1 MKQKAKRSIA
11 LLLAFAMVFT
21 FASVLGACGTKHECG
36 HVCEICQKC
45 TSDCTDPVCKDK
57 CQGHTVA
64 PTAITVNPATVSL
77 KVGEKSAKPTL
88 TFTPSDAAKTV
99 SWKSE
104 NTAVATVDN
113 DGIITAVAAGNTKV
127 TATSTV
133 ANTVKAEISVAV
145 TAEPAPHV
153 CGHVC
158 PTCGKCTD
166 NTCTDPVCA
175 DKCPGHGETKDFTPL
190 TSPQAGTY
198 YMGMKCGDNAYHYI
212 TGNMS
217 GYYMETTTDVA
228 SAATVDLIA
237 DGEGWLMKCGTNYI
251 EIELS
256 GTHINAVYKAARS
269 AGKHWTWDTANSVFV
284 WTENSKLYFLG
295 TYGTFTT
302 VGGGDYAT
310 HISDNYKAV
319 LGTFGSGP
327 IEKPDPESVTLNKT
341 GKVYLAPQAGNY
353 IQLNATVEPSAAA
366 QDIVWASSNEQA
378 ATVENGK
385 VTYVGAGETVISATA
400 KDTAIKAEVTIVVT
414 DKGSKEQPLSVDE
427 AIALMDT
434 AGDGVTLGDANNKFY
449 ITGKVEEGSLCDR
462 TNGAEWTVNLLGAD
476 EKKLQCIFEHSNPV
490 GQLAGPENGKL
501 DNCTLVLQ
509 VSLKKDSSAYT
520 VVEATFESGVRPAVA
535 SIKII
540 ETAEV
545 KMPIHAKLNV
555 TEVLPANAQLD
566 GTEQW
571 HSSDESK
578 ATVDNKGEVT
588 GVSAGEVQVWVS
600 LGEVESNKCTVT
612 ITEQE
617 KGNKIVFDWTSKLT
631 DDTVVDNLYVT
642 APSKRKDHL
651 KDYLGSWTPGQ
662 EEITAITFGNQ
673 CNLSSDCDGFGYVA
687 SAEAGK
693 VDMTTAHEIKKVT
706 FTIIPYSD
714 AQNVEFTLNGK
725 SVKETRQDTW
735 NGKKAS
741 AITVTVDLDTA
752 TNTLAFEAPNNA
764 GNKFFIVGMTLE
776 TAAQAS
782 TMFAFDWTSKLTDDT
797 VVDNLYVTAPSKRK
811 DHLKDYLGS
820 WTPGQEEITAIT
832 FGNQC
837 NLSSDCDGFGYVAS
851 AEAGKV
857 DMTTAHEIKKV
868 TFTIIPYSDA
878 QNVEFT
884 LNGKSVKET
893 RQDTWN
899 GKKASAITVT
909 VDLDTATNTLAFEA
923 PNNAGNKFFIV
934 GMTLAW

>member
-269 AGKHWTWDTANSVFV
+269 ASKHWTWDTANSVFV

-353 IQLNATVEPSAAA
+353 IQLNATVQPTAAA

-449 ITGKVEEGSLCDR
+449 ITGKVEEGSVL
-462 TNGAEWTVNLLGAD
+462 AESNWTVNLLGTD
-476 EKKLQCIFEHSNPV
+476 SKKLQAVFDHSTAYSKLYV
-490 GQLAGPENGKL
+490 SPESGKL
-501 DNCTLVLQ
+501 DNYTLVLQ
-509 VSLKKDSSAYT
+509 CSPS
-520 VVEATFESGVRPAVA
+520 F
-535 SIKII
+535 I
-540 ETAEV
+540 E
-545 KMPIHAKLNV
+545 
-555 TEVLPANAQLD
+555 
-566 GTEQW
+566 
-571 HSSDESK
+571 
-578 ATVDNKGEVT
+578 
-588 GVSAGEVQVWVS
+588 
-600 LGEVESNKCTVT
+600 
-612 ITEQE
+612 
-617 KGNKIVFDWTSKLT
+617 
-631 DDTVVDNLYVT
+631 
-642 APSKRKDHL
+642 KRWW
-651 KDYLGSWTPGQ
+651 YIYGSR
-662 EEITAITFGNQ
+662 
-673 CNLSSDCDGFGYVA
+673 GF
-687 SAEAGK
+687 
-693 VDMTTAHEIKKVT
+693 
-706 FTIIPYSD
+706 
-714 AQNVEFTLNGK
+714 
-725 SVKETRQDTW
+725 R
-735 NGKKAS
+735 
-741 AITVTVDLDTA
+741 
-752 TNTLAFEAPNNA
+752 
-764 GNKFFIVGMTLE
+764 
-776 TAAQAS
+776 
-782 TMFAFDWTSKLTDDT
+782 
-797 VVDNLYVTAPSKRK
+797 
-811 DHLKDYLGS
+811 
-820 WTPGQEEITAIT
+820 
-832 FGNQC
+832 
-837 NLSSDCDGFGYVAS
+837 
-851 AEAGKV
+851 
-857 DMTTAHEIKKV
+857 
-868 TFTIIPYSDA
+868 
-878 QNVEFT
+878 
-884 LNGKSVKET
+884 
-893 RQDTWN
+893 
-899 GKKASAITVT
+899 
-909 VDLDTATNTLAFEA
+909 
-923 PNNAGNKFFIV
+923 
-934 GMTLAW
+934 